1 MLRMVRRTPISKV
14 AGHSGGPGGETL
26 ETRSA
31 GGAIWGES
39 ELPKMPVT
47 RKLQARG
54 VTDVDRVGVR
64 DTYLRARRARGTHP
78 ASPAEFSGPVTVWS
92 I

>member
-1 MLRMVRRTPISKV
+1 
-14 AGHSGGPGGETL
+14 
-26 ETRSA
+26 
-31 GGAIWGES
+31 
-39 ELPKMPVT
+39 MPVT

-78 ASPAEFSGPVTVWS
+78 ASPAEFSGPV
-92 I
+92 